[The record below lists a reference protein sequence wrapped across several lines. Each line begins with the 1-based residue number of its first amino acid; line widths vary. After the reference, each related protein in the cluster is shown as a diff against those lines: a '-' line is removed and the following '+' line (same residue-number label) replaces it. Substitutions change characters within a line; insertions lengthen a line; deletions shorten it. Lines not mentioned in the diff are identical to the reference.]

1 MFSKVRVLR
10 CMSVSLHEKIAITHI
25 GRASGKT
32 RGLQAKDRFWP
43 FAAGREGQK
52 FIAFTKI

>member
-1 MFSKVRVLR
+1 
-10 CMSVSLHEKIAITHI
+10 MSVSLHEKIAITHI